1 MTSLGDLAESLGV
14 DEADVAF
21 LADAPAKDRDALVT
35 AVRAAGA
42 ARDEELRQAVDRS
55 LGFIPRPLRGRVM
68 KLLRA
73 R

>member
-1 MTSLGDLAESLGV
+1 MTSLGELAESLGV
-14 DEADVAF
+14 DEDDVAF
-21 LADAPAKDRDALVT
+21 LADASAKERDALVT

-68 KLLRA
+68 KLLGA

>member
-1 MTSLGDLAESLGV
+1 MSEVNDLAGALGV
-14 DEADVAF
+14 DDVDVAF
-21 LADAPAKDRDALVT
+21 LADASTQEKEALVT
-35 AVRAAGA
+35 AVRAARA

-68 KLLRA
+68 KMLGA

>member
-1 MTSLGDLAESLGV
+1 MSEMDDLAGALGV
-14 DEADVAF
+14 DDDDVAF
-21 LADAPAKDRDALVT
+21 LADASTQEKEALVT
-35 AVRAAGA
+35 AVRAARA

-68 KLLRA
+68 KMLGA